1 MTTSFLGIL
10 IITISFPLKLEPL
23 ILLNEAR
30 NLLHHFVGPTRGV
43 KFYVQKFLCYLLCEL
58 LLTHFWPMVPMFPNG
73 NIGHKWVNDV
83 VNPLLSR

>member
-30 NLLHHFVGPTRGV
+30 NLLHHFVGLTRGV

-58 LLTHFWPMVPMFPNG
+58 LLTHFWPMFPCSQMGTLATNG
-73 NIGHKWVNDV
+73 
-83 VNPLLSR
+83 LMML